1 MHQARKPD
9 MKFILLTQHK
19 ETSAGNAE
27 RRIKLHHPSDTC
39 QPPLVFD
46 EKQALLTATSGLK
59 KIDTVQLHQK
69 LPWQART
76 LLKFFP
82 PAPKSVTTIATPQKS
97 FFGTLLEKVTNRHIK
112 TALLFCL
119 EKFDQFMGWCGNH
132 RQTVSVVGK
141 SVAGLYIGV
150 FLIRRLVHW
159 YTGVSEYELLL
170 DEQDMQYQAYGRL
183 LDPHTTQYIAQLQ
196 AVSRHL
202 PHEDCVPRLVNAL
215 VRPCF
220 PYKMK
225 TYAEESAKDVGILQ
239 LQLQL
244 QIDGVLGR
252 LNATHEDIPGSAGRN
267 VTASHTYPQETH
279 PLLAESIHALHVLHT
294 GVVLLQMREVEATL
308 RLLRNRV
315 LQFVNIC
322 EDLLERN
329 MQMLKVH
336 SQSLRIPVW
345 SLWVMRG
352 NSRVKPPQ
360 TPHHTPHHTIH
371 HTPEHTD
378 TYERI
383 EKLNAY
389 IRSVYRV
396 LGGVQA
402 HLRMYAQVRGSGEKA
417 GEDAE
422 SVRVYGQW
430 VSTGVG
436 IIHQV
441 QGLLASMEKGEDG
454 AYYVHG
460 KAPAG
465 VVYTHTQ
472 AMHLHGG
479 AVLAEEILSTAVAR
493 TEDNAAAGL
502 EVEGTEEITTSHVET
517 PPLAH
522 ISSFPISSA
531 IVPHSSPM
539 AAPLPLPL
547 PGHVLELAV
556 HGAKEIGTSDGIVF
570 TVPHSLPDILTLLA
584 HNLTHHTNIH
594 IPAATYDLSL
604 SPWMHLPA
612 EGPVLLEKGKY
623 GESSASVGASASVD
637 TILYTNTTHNASNA
651 SNASS
656 CGGEKMTGD
665 VYWREGDHAHPATHD
680 NRANMINSL
689 VPGLFPPRQHVIYVE
704 EKGGW
709 LSSVR
714 CNLTE
719 LWEFLPLDAA
729 HNHTYTQVRVRL
741 NVSLPAS
748 LWRSYFG
755 VYVQKEFEKRVEQWR
770 TAVEGID
777 GVEYDK
783 SGIYIPLPLQKMYTH
798 FQHAPSAPKSH
809 NTTSSIHPSFSP
821 SNSSHSSPLNA
832 SMVSYSSLFS
842 LRRSLSLQHHLHE
855 QIFSFQ
861 RISHTLTLSS
871 TAYVEKHLAPPKNSR
886 DGLGGVNILPPPL
899 SYLFSPRFLLRG
911 MVLVGLGVGG
921 VELHKY
927 RGEVSGG
934 VEALREN
941 IVNFWYRRLLT
952 PTKSIVQDV
961 VFNKRTA
968 ITDQSALLDAKRS
981 LSAMIYDFMLQ
992 HYPKMSEAD
1001 RRRFSSRM
1009 DMSPI
1014 SEEYEREL
1022 KRPIQSIVSGRIAR
1036 IVLIQL
1042 QFVKKELLVAMQA
1055 IDELFNANQ
1064 VNLQLLSVTPAILA
1078 LLSFQSLFRMLT
1090 SAIKS
1095 ASRGKVVE
1103 SLSSVHRELRAYMR
1117 DIERLLN
1124 LEGGDSQ
1131 VEGHLLAILYRVQ
1144 SLLVVH
1150 SNSFDH
1156 GGYQQLQE
1164 DLRDLLLPSLTVQQR
1179 LLIVDR
1185 IYRTH
1190 SFMQPP
1196 RRVFAGGFLQ

>member
-1 MHQARKPD
+1 MYQARKPD
-9 MKFILLTQHK
+9 MKFILLTQQP
-19 ETSAGNAE
+19 ETSAGK
-27 RRIKLHHPSDTC
+27 RR
-39 QPPLVFD
+39 
-46 EKQALLTATSGLK
+46 TA
-59 KIDTVQLHQK
+59 DK

-183 LDPHTTQYIAQLQ
+183 LDPHTTQYISQLQ

-252 LNATHEDIPGSAGRN
+252 LNATNEDIPGSAGRN
-267 VTASHTYPQETH
+267 VTASHAHPQQETH

-345 SLWVMRG
+345 SLWVM
-352 NSRVKPPQ
+352 Q
-360 TPHHTPHHTIH
+360 
-371 HTPEHTD
+371 HTD

-389 IRSVYRV
+389 IRSVYGV

-402 HLRMYAQVRGSGEKA
+402 HLRMYAQVRGRGEKA

-422 SVRVYGQW
+422 SVRVYEQW

-436 IIHQV
+436 VIHQV

-479 AVLAEEILSTAVAR
+479 AVLAEEVSSAAVAPG
-493 TEDNAAAGL
+493 EENAAAGL

-517 PPLAH
+517 PALAH
-522 ISSFPISSA
+522 TTSFPISPA
-531 IVPHSSPM
+531 VLPHSSPM

-556 HGAKEIGTSDGIVF
+556 HGAKEVGTSEDIVF
-570 TVPHSLPDILTLLA
+570 AVPHSLADILTLLA
-584 HNLTHHTNIH
+584 HNLTHHTDTHTSLIH
-594 IPAATYDLSL
+594 SHSPAATYDLSL

-612 EGPVLLEKGKY
+612 EGPVLLENGKY
-623 GESSASVGASASVD
+623 GDSGASVGASASVG
-637 TILYTNTTHNASNA
+637 TILITNTTHNASNA

-656 CGGEKMTGD
+656 CGGEKMKGD

-680 NRANMINSL
+680 TRANMLNSL
-689 VPGLFPPRQHVIYVE
+689 VPGLFPRRQHVIYVE
-704 EKGGW
+704 EEGGW

-719 LWEFLPLDAA
+719 LWEFSPLDA

-748 LWRSYFG
+748 LWRNYFG
-755 VYVQKEFEKRVEQWR
+755 VYVQREFAKRVEEWR
-770 TAVEGID
+770 TEVEGID
-777 GVEYDK
+777 EV
-783 SGIYIPLPLQKMYTH
+783 
-798 FQHAPSAPKSH
+798 
-809 NTTSSIHPSFSP
+809 N
-821 SNSSHSSPLNA
+821 
-832 SMVSYSSLFS
+832 
-842 LRRSLSLQHHLHE
+842 
-855 QIFSFQ
+855 FQ